1 MRLFR
6 LALAALAVLSS
17 SIALAAPSASDL
29 SALAPRAKPEAIE
42 LALDAMTCAQAHGEG
57 VGATRL
63 TLIDYSLPSLTP
75 RLWVFDLASGKLLFE
90 EYVAHGRN
98 SGDNFARSFSND
110 DGSLQTSL
118 GLFLTRETYEGGNG
132 YSLRLD
138 GLDKGINDRALARAI
153 VVHGAPYVDPVA
165 GAKQGR
171 LGRSF
176 GCPALRTAVAAQV
189 IDTIKGGNFVFSYF
203 PGDAMATRVKL
214 AQCDAVK
221 RDVILAKAGNQIVQ
235 GGAAVTRAA
244 AAAP

>member
-1 MRLFR
+1 MRLLR

-29 SALAPRAKPEAIE
+29 SALAPRAKPEALE

-98 SGDNFARSFSND
+98 SGDNFARAFSNED
-110 DGSLQTSL
+110 SSLQTSL
-118 GLFLTRETYEGGNG
+118 GLFLTRDTYQGHNG

-138 GLDKGINDRALARAI
+138 GLDKGLNDRALARAI

-203 PGDAMATRVKL
+203 PGDAMAARAKL

-221 RDVILAKAGNQIVQ
+221 RENQLVQ
-235 GGAAVTRAA
+235 GGSATTRAA
-244 AAAP
+244 AAP